1 MSLLRPD
8 LADLPSYQRPPE
20 PSGGARLHMN
30 EPAEDW
36 PKAAKEALLAR
47 LRNLPFH
54 QYPERQPELTERLA
68 RRLGAP
74 EGGLLLGPSSGA
86 LLDLVAMAGLSPGDT
101 VAIPEP
107 GFSLYP
113 MLARRHGGR
122 VRLVPQGTG
131 FPLEPWFAALDCRQ
145 IWLTLPNNPTGA
157 WLSPEELEPLL
168 KTIAARPDPPLVVL
182 DEAYAEFAPATH
194 RLAVDRYP
202 NLLLLRTFSKAL
214 ASAAWRIGYLLGDP
228 ALVARLAALQLPYSL
243 PSASLEALDVALDFA
258 ADFETAVR
266 AVPERRDRLA
276 AALAD
281 HQAAPMYQASPG
293 YQAAPRYQAAPSAGN
308 FLHLSPD
315 PSSVLEGAGLK
326 VRRLPGANA
335 ARVTVGAEADT
346 ALAASALGAALPA
359 PAPRPRRRLLAL
371 DIDGVL
377 IDAGRSFMD
386 SVARA
391 LAELRP
397 ALPWSD
403 GTFRAFKRLGGF
415 NNDFRL
421 TAGALALAER
431 QGDVDLQPLLESAAG
446 RGFPDLEPR
455 MRELEPVAQVVVQ
468 KHYAD
473 TIHSERA
480 LVALEELRDT
490 GWDLAVL
497 TGRPPDELALA
508 WQVLGFRLPAVCDS
522 APHLR
527 KPEPAGLLQLADAFR
542 AEDIVFAGDTVDDA
556 RCLGAAAA
564 LRPELRWRFAAIGP
578 DRARFAAP
586 GGLSFAG
593 LRECLSVLTQELP

>member
-8 LADLPSYQRPPE
+8 LSDLPAYQRPPE
-20 PSGGARLHMN
+20 PSGGVRLHMN
-30 EPAEDW
+30 EPAQDW
-36 PKAAKEALLAR
+36 PREAKEALLAR
-47 LRNLPFH
+47 LRDLPFH
-54 QYPERQPELTERLA
+54 QYPERQAELTERLG
-68 RRLGAP
+68 RRLGVP

-86 LLDLVAMAGLSPGDT
+86 LLDLVAMAGLSAGDT

-113 MLARRHGGR
+113 MLVRRHGGR

-168 KTIAARPDPPLVVL
+168 AAIAARPNPPLVVL

-214 ASAAWRIGYLLGDP
+214 ASAAWRIGYLVGDP
-228 ALVARLAALQLPYSL
+228 TLVAKLATLQLPYSL

-258 ADFETAVR
+258 ADFEAAVR
-266 AVPERRDRLA
+266 AVPERRDRFA
-276 AALAD
+276 TALT
-281 HQAAPMYQASPG
+281 S
-293 YQAAPRYQAAPSAGN
+293 YQAAPSAGN
-308 FLHLSPD
+308 FLHISPD
-315 PSSVLEGAGLK
+315 PSSALEAAGLK
-326 VRRLPGANA
+326 ARRLPGTDA
-335 ARVTVGAEADT
+335 ARVTVGTEADT
-346 ALAASALGAALPA
+346 AHAASALGATLPP
-359 PAPRPRRRLLAL
+359 PAPRPRRRLLVL

-403 GTFRAFKRLGGF
+403 DTFQAFKRLGGF

-421 TAGALALAER
+421 TAGALALTER
-431 QGDVDLQPLLESAAG
+431 HGDVDLRPLLESARG
-446 RGFPDLEPR
+446 RGFPELEPR
-455 MRELEPVAQVVVQ
+455 MQALEPIAQGVVQ

-473 TIHSERA
+473 TIHSERPTVT
-480 LVALEELRDT
+480 LTELRST

-497 TGRPPDELALA
+497 TGRPPDELELA
-508 WQVLGFRLPAVCDS
+508 WQVLGFKLPAVCDA

-542 AEDIVFAGDTVDDA
+542 AEDIVFAGDTIDDA
-556 RCLGAAAA
+556 RCLRAAAA

-578 DRARFAAP
+578 DRAHFAAP
-586 GGLSFAG
+586 QDLSFAG
-593 LRECLSVLTQELP
+593 LRECLPVLTQELP